1 MCGIAGIAN
10 FQQSVL
16 EQTSRLQQSIQ
27 NLSHRGPDY
36 QNMYTSPH
44 VLLGHSRLSIIDTSP
59 LAHQPLVDKSKQ
71 YAIVFNGEIYNFLEL
86 RQKLEKKGYVFETR
100 SDTEVLLYLYI
111 EEGIECLR
119 QLNGDF
125 AFAIFD
131 QKKQS
136 LIVARDRFGIK
147 PLYYTI
153 QNHTLY
159 FSSELKGLLPL
170 LRQNPNMSNDA
181 LLLYLQLNYIPAPL
195 TIYDNIY
202 KLKPG
207 HFIVF
212 NASNNQIKPYYQ
224 LPQKIENGIDK
235 AEAVKTFSN
244 LLVQS
249 VERRLISDV
258 PIGCFLS
265 GGLDSSIISAIAK
278 QFKPD
283 LNTFTI
289 SFKQHT
295 FFDESPDAERVAK
308 HLGTRHHSIPVA
320 EQELL
325 EIVPTLL
332 EHLDEPFADSS
343 AIAVSVLA
351 KHTRNHITVALSG
364 DGADELLGG
373 YYKHTAH
380 DLAFSWYP
388 WRYLFYPARWVLNIM
403 PQSRNTP
410 IQNKIRQLKKFS
422 EGILKPHTQRYWDWA
437 SFMHESEAQKLLNK
451 HANRF
456 SYPSFMLTEAAS
468 MHQVLLNDI
477 SLVLPNDM
485 LFKTDSMSMMYSLEV
500 RVPMLDHELVNY
512 TISLPSSFKVK
523 HHQRK
528 IILKQAFGHLLSP
541 EILRKPKHGF
551 EVPMHSWLQ
560 GPLSS
565 LLKELTEKSFIEKQQ
580 IFKYE
585 PVRKLIELNRSFN
598 PSDSS
603 VHLWNFIVFQYWW
616 KKNYL

>member
-1 MCGIAGIAN
+1 MCGIVGIAN
-10 FQQSVL
+10 FHHSVL
-16 EQTSRLQQSIQ
+16 EHTHSLQQSIQ
-27 NLSHRGPDY
+27 KLSHRGPDY
-36 QNMYTSPH
+36 QHMYTNTH
-44 VLLGHSRLSIIDTSP
+44 VLFGHSRLSIIDTSP
-59 LAHQPLVDKSKQ
+59 SAHQPFLDKSKQ

-86 RQKLEKKGYVFETR
+86 RQKLKKKGYDFETR

-125 AFAIFD
+125 VFAIYD
-131 QKKQS
+131 QKKQN
-136 LIVARDRFGIK
+136 IFIARDRFGIK
-147 PLYYTI
+147 PLYYSI

-170 LRQNPNMSNDA
+170 LRHTPSMSHDSM
-181 LLLYLQLNYIPAPL
+181 LLYLQLNYIPAPL

-212 NASNNQIKPYYQ
+212 DASNHHIKPYYQ
-224 LPQKIENGIDK
+224 LPQKIENGIEE

-265 GGLDSSIISAIAK
+265 GGLDSSIISALAK

-289 SFKQHT
+289 SFKQHS

-308 HLGTRHHSIPVA
+308 HLGTRHHSIPVD

-325 EIVPTLL
+325 EIIPTLL

-351 KHTRNHITVALSG
+351 KYTHKHITVALSG

-380 DLAFSWYP
+380 DLAFRWYP
-388 WRYLFYPARWVLNIM
+388 WRHIFYPAHWVLGLM

-410 IQNKIRQLKKFS
+410 WQNKVRQLKKFS
-422 EGILKPHTQRYWDWA
+422 DGILTPHTQRYWNWA
-437 SFMHESEAQKLLNK
+437 TFMHEAKAQTLLK
-451 HANRF
+451 KTENRL
-456 SYPSFMLTEAAS
+456 SYLSFIPTEAAS
-468 MHQVLLNDI
+468 MHQVLINDI

-485 LFKTDSMSMMYSLEV
+485 LFKTDSMSMMHSLEV
-500 RVPMLDHELVNY
+500 RVPMLDHELVNF
-512 TISLPSSFKVK
+512 TVSLPASFKIK
-523 HHQRK
+523 KKQRK
-528 IILKQAFGHLLSP
+528 IILKKAFAHLLP
-541 EILRKPKHGF
+541 YGTMHKPKHGF

-560 GPLSS
+560 GPLSP
-565 LLKELTEKSFIEKQQ
+565 LLNELTEKSFIEKQQ
-580 IFKYE
+580 LFRYQE
-585 PVRKLIELNRSFN
+585 VRKLIEMNRSFN

-603 VHLWNFIVFQYWW
+603 VHLWNLIVFQYWW
-616 KKNYL
+616 KKIYL